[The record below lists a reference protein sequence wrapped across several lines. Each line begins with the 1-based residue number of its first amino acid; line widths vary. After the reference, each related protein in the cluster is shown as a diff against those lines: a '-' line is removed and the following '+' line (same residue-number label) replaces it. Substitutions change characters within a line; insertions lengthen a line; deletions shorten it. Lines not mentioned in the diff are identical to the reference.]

1 MKGIQRVERRI
12 AHVIGCSSVPEDPV
26 HSRNTLEWLL
36 ELDPKADAAL
46 RIAALSHDIERA
58 IEGRKV
64 HREDFPTYDAFK
76 AAHARNSARILME
89 ILKECRVEDE
99 AFSQEVCRLVSL
111 HEVGG
116 DPRSDL
122 LVDADGISYFDVNLL
137 LYLERNTWEETRR
150 RCTWGYLR
158 LSERAKRIVTDLSYP
173 GRELSQVMTECIE
186 EAEAFSQ
193 SRGLAT

>member
-1 MKGIQRVERRI
+1 MKGIERVERRI
-12 AHVIGCSSVPEDPV
+12 AHVIGCSSVPEDPM

-46 RIAALSHDIERA
+46 RIAALGHDIERA

-89 ILKECRVEDE
+89 ILKECRIEDE
-99 AFSQEVCRLVSL
+99 AFSREVGRLVSR

-122 LVDADGISYFDVNLL
+122 LVDADSISYFDVNLPF
-137 LYLERNTWEETRR
+137 YLERGTWEETRR
-150 RCTWGYLR
+150 RSVWGYLR
-158 LSERAKRIVTDLSYP
+158 LSERARVIVADLFHP
-173 GRELSQVMTECIE
+173 GTQLSQLMTECIE
-186 EAEAFSQ
+186 AANTFPQ
-193 SRGLAT
+193 RRG